1 MLFRIELSLSY
12 FLSRCF
18 DSKSG
23 TGGGLGARSQSINNV
38 LRLCSADQ
46 AAFAEH
52 SLPLAV
58 LLAED
63 MASIRASLGRQPGSC
78 DLEAFLDSLVCL
90 LLWHRS
96 TMLLLEVYVQICPN
110 KGDGGVSRASP
121 EAVKSV
127 PIPSHLTGKRQ
138 EYRHHLIVNSSDRL
152 QRFRFT
158 GKGLRQMAEDSC
170 PSGQDS
176 ILL

>member
-1 MLFRIELSLSY
+1 M
-12 FLSRCF
+12 
-18 DSKSG
+18 
-23 TGGGLGARSQSINNV
+23 

-63 MASIRASLGRQPGSC
+63 VASIRASLDRQPGSC

-96 TMLLLEVYVQICPN
+96 TMLLLKVYVHVCPD

-121 EAVKSV
+121 EAVNQCRFPAIWRERGGS
-127 PIPSHLTGKRQ
+127 IDIL
-138 EYRHHLIVNSSDRL
+138 SS
-152 QRFRFT
+152 
-158 GKGLRQMAEDSC
+158 
-170 PSGQDS
+170 
-176 ILL
+176 

>member
-18 DSKSG
+18 VSRFG

-63 MASIRASLGRQPGSC
+63 VASIRASLGRQPGSC
-78 DLEAFLDSLVCL
+78 DLEAFLDSLVSL

-96 TMLLLEVYVQICPN
+96 TMLLLEVYVPICPDE
-110 KGDGGVSRASP
+110 GDGGVSRASP
-121 EAVKSV
+121 EAVNQCRFPAIWRESGGS
-127 PIPSHLTGKRQ
+127 ID
-138 EYRHHLIVNSSDRL
+138 IISS
-152 QRFRFT
+152 
-158 GKGLRQMAEDSC
+158 
-170 PSGQDS
+170 
-176 ILL
+176 